1 MIPLLLLAALRLQEP
16 AIEDFYRFK
25 EGTTWSYKRLE
36 NGAESK
42 ISGKATGEKEGK
54 VRHEWKETAKDGTS
68 KGDSVLTWS
77 VEDGALTVEAR
88 SYAENGN
95 EMVLRFPVLK
105 AGSKKGDTWPS
116 PGGDFTHLGT
126 VEVTVPGGTWKN
138 AVRTQLK
145 AGDENTP
152 VKIDITL
159 VPKVG
164 LVKIEIHDPGGAVN
178 LWELTEFKPAK

>member
-1 MIPLLLLAALRLQEP
+1 MIQTLLLTALLLQETP
-16 AIEDFYRFK
+16 IEDFYKFK
-25 EGTTWSYKRLE
+25 EGATWTYKRIE

-42 ISGKATGEKEGK
+42 IAGKATGEKEGK
-54 VRHEWKETAKDGTS
+54 VRHEWKETAKDGAS

-77 VEDGALTVEAR
+77 VEDGALTVESR
-88 SYAENGN
+88 SYHENGN
-95 EMVLRFPVLK
+95 EQVLRFPVLK
-105 AGSKKGDTWPS
+105 TGSKKGDTWPS

-126 VEVTVPGGTWKN
+126 VEVTVPAGTWKN

-145 AGDENTP
+145 GGDESNP
-152 VKIDITL
+152 IKIDVTL

>member
-1 MIPLLLLAALRLQEP
+1 MIQTLLLAAMLQEP
-16 AIEDFYRFK
+16 PIEDLYKFK
-25 EGTTWSYKRLE
+25 EGSTWTYKRIE

-42 ISGKATGEKEGK
+42 IAGKATGEKEGK

-68 KGDSVLTWS
+68 KDSVLTWS

-88 SYAENGN
+88 SYLENGN

-116 PGGDFTHLGT
+116 AGGEFTHLGT
-126 VEVTVPGGTWKN
+126 VEVTVPAGSWKN
-138 AVRTQLK
+138 AVKTQLK
-145 AGDENTP
+145 GGDENHP
-152 VKIDITL
+152 VKIDVTL

-164 LVKIEIHDPGGAVN
+164 LVKIEIHDPGGAEN
-178 LWELTEFKPAK
+178 RYELTEFKPAK